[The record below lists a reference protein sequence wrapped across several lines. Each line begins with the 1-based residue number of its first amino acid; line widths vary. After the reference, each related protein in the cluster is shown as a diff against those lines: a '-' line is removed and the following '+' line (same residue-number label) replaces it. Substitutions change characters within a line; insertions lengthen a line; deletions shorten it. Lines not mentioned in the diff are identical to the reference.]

1 MFKISK
7 LNELKTKK
15 IEINT
20 FPIVQHLFENGV
32 KQIINFETLE
42 FIIMGSD
49 SANEYSLCFRLNK
62 IIDRLQDIELNTSVP
77 IEKFIDVDD
86 IQLGVNG
93 IFDLEVKVYGNIYR
107 IISNTIII
115 NGVFISSAD
124 EMGKFEIE
132 FDLNDYI
139 NKDEKSDI

>member
-1 MFKISK
+1 
-7 LNELKTKK
+7 
-15 IEINT
+15 
-20 FPIVQHLFENGV
+20 
-32 KQIINFETLE
+32 
-42 FIIMGSD
+42 MGSD
-49 SANEYSLCFRLNK
+49 CVNEYSLCFRLNK

-93 IFDLEVKVYGNIYR
+93 IFDLEVKVYGDIYR

-115 NGVFISSAD
+115 NGVFISSTD

>member
-20 FPIVQHLFENGV
+20 FPIEQHLFENGV